1 MPPFQHDEPKSP
13 ATVKSRVAGAVLLA
27 AFVIVVAM
35 GYWTVIAPML
45 VPPNAI
51 KPEIHLGVGQPLP
64 YLELRPLTGDAP
76 PISLRDLENH
86 VTLLNF
92 WGTWCSHCRD
102 ELPHIA
108 ALRQRYAGQEA
119 FRLLA
124 VSCPAGGQPDDVQ
137 SLQEDTASLL
147 NRLKLDL
154 PTYYDPDGGT
164 QHALGNLIA
173 LDSYPTTVLLDR
185 RSVIRAVW
193 VGYRPGM
200 ETEMERYIGAI
211 LDEENKP
218 LEKHHGGTENAE
230 GRK

>member
-1 MPPFQHDEPKSP
+1 M
-13 ATVKSRVAGAVLLA
+13 VKSEGRRNMRKRRLA
-27 AFVIVVAM
+27 DRQTHPIYDPAN
-35 GYWTVIAPML
+35 G
-45 VPPNAI
+45 
-51 KPEIHLGVGQPLP
+51 GVDLA
-64 YLELRPLTGDAP
+64 LH
-76 PISLRDLENH
+76 PIRK
-86 VTLLNF
+86 
-92 WGTWCSHCRD
+92 GR
-102 ELPHIA
+102 
-108 ALRQRYAGQEA
+108 
-119 FRLLA
+119 A
-124 VSCPAGGQPDDVQ
+124 VSCPPGGQADDVQ
-137 SLQEDTASLL
+137 SLQEDTAALL
-147 NRLKLDL
+147 KRLGLDL